1 MEKLLMGF
9 RGRKIFIGTSVVVAA
24 LMFVGYQFAFATTN
38 TMSLDLEKDSAQ
50 FATFADQ
57 SSFPTG
63 DVTVEA
69 WVKFESLVDN
79 TQILHKGDFLNDATL
94 VLFIFNNQLRGL
106 LCETQD
112 CNGPYAL
119 SIGSTTDFSPNSEK
133 IGKWTHVAMTWEA
146 GSSNAIKLYVDGVE
160 ESYSTQ
166 ITGAASIND
175 SSSIGRIGQ
184 SAYNGNHSDYFDG
197 KIDDVRVWSVVRTPS
212 EINSNKNSELVGNET
227 GLVYYWKLNGDGSDA
242 TANAN
247 DLTLMG
253 GASFVDDHA
262 PASFPRSA
270 VRKFVDETVASDVI
284 LQDDDELKNITLEA
298 NQTYVVHGVFFASS
312 TSNAPDIKIALVPPL
327 GSTMMIGFNSGS
339 EVGQTTV
346 TGLLRVV
353 GAASQRI
360 PISNNGVTVIQV
372 NGTIVTGST
381 AGTLKLE
388 WAQNTAN
395 ANGTAVLQGSYL
407 KADPL

>member
-1 MEKLLMGF
+1 MGF
-9 RGRKIFIGTSVVVAA
+9 RGRKIFLGVGIVAA
-24 LMFVGYQFAFATTN
+24 AAIFVGFQFAFAIN
-38 TMSLDLEKDSAQ
+38 TMALNLEKDSNQ
-50 FATFADQ
+50 YATFADQ

-69 WVKFESLVDN
+69 WIKPESLVDN
-79 TQILHKGDFLNDATL
+79 ITILAKGDFLNDSSL
-94 VLFIFNNQLRGL
+94 QFYIHNNQLLGQ
-106 LCETQD
+106 LCETQTCD
-112 CNGPYAL
+112 APKAL
-119 SIGSTTDFSPNSEK
+119 SIGGTTDFSPNSEK

-166 ITGAASIND
+166 ITGASSIYD
-175 SSSIGRIGQ
+175 SSGIGHVAQ
-184 SAYNGNHSDYFDG
+184 NVYNGSYNNYFDG
-197 KIDDVRVWSVVRTPS
+197 KIDDIRVWNVARTPS
-212 EINSNKNSELVGNET
+212 EINNNKNSELVGNES
-227 GLVYYWKLNGDGSDA
+227 GLVYYWKLNGDGNDA

-262 PASFPRSA
+262 PSSFSKSA
-270 VRKFVDETVASDVI
+270 VRKFVDETVVSDVI
-284 LQDDDELKNITLEA
+284 LQDDDELKNITLGA
-298 NQTYVVHGVFFASS
+298 NQTYVVHGVLFASS
-312 TSNAPDIKIALVPPL
+312 TSNAPDIKIAFVPPI

-346 TGLLRVV
+346 TGLLRVS

-360 PISNNGVTVIQV
+360 PISKNGVTVIHV
-372 NGTIVTGST
+372 NGTIVTGPT
-381 AGTLKLE
+381 AGTLNLE

-407 KADPL
+407 KAEPI